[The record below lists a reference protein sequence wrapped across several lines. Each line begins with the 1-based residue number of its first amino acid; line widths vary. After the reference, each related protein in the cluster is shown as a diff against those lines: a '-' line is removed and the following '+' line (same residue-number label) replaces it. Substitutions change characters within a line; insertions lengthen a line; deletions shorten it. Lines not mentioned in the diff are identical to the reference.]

1 MARFLHH
8 NSTLTRGKF
17 RVVLLATFWL
27 LGLLLGAYLHI
38 SADTFYPS
46 MMRSAIS
53 GRVSIVGSLTVTLL
67 PFLFSAIAVYLSQPL
82 LLIPIAFL
90 KGIFLSLV
98 ALGIGR
104 TLGSAAWLIL
114 GMVMFSDFSMTLP
127 LMFYWIRH
135 ISGFRRFSS
144 GSCLLFCG
152 AAGVV
157 TAADQLLISPILAG
171 I

>member
-53 GRVSIVGSLTVTLL
+53 GRVSIVGSLTVALL

-82 LLIPIAFL
+82 LLISIAFL

-104 TLGSAAWLIL
+104 TLGSVAWLIL

-135 ISGFRRFSS
+135 ISGFRRFS
-144 GSCLLFCG
+144 GVSCFIYCG

-157 TAADQLLISPILAG
+157 TAVDQLLILPILAG